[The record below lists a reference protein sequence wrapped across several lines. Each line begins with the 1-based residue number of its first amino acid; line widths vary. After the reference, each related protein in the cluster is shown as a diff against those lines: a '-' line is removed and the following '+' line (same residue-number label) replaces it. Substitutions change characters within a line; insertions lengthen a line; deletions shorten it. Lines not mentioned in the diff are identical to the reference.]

1 MLERLLNRLYKND
14 NENDPHRKDPSN
26 SNTTEDAKPVD
37 ASALETHA
45 ARRDEEKQDMAEA
58 RETADE
64 SGDPIDTKAI
74 RENIIAAHRTVFDPE
89 IPVNIYDIGLI
100 YEINVEPTG
109 MTYVQMTLTSPA
121 CPAAGILPGQVES
134 ATRSVSGVR
143 DVNLD
148 LTFDPPWNPEMM
160 SEAARLELGLL

>member
-1 MLERLLNRLYKND
+1 MLDRLLNRLYSND
-14 NENDPHRKDPSN
+14 REDEDTAREGVPDAGAKDN
-26 SNTTEDAKPVD
+26 AIPVD
-37 ASALETHA
+37 TSALEAHA
-45 ARRDEEKQDMAEA
+45 AGRAEERQAKA
-58 RETADE
+58 E
-64 SGDPIDTKAI
+64 SGGPVDTEAV

-100 YEINVEPTG
+100 YDIKVEPTG
-109 MTYVQMTLTSPA
+109 MAYVRMTLTSPA

-134 ATRSVSGVR
+134 ATRSVDGVR

>member
-1 MLERLLNRLYKND
+1 LLERLLNRLYR
-14 NENDPHRKDPSN
+14 NEEEDASRKDVPN
-26 SNTTEDAKPVD
+26 ANTTDEANPVD
-37 ASALETHA
+37 TSALEAHA
-45 ARRDEEKQDMAEA
+45 VRRQEEKQETAEA
-58 RETADE
+58 GETAAE
-64 SGDPIDTKAI
+64 SDDPIDTEVV

-100 YEINVEPTG
+100 YEIKVEPTG

-121 CPAAGILPGQVES
+121 CPAAGILPGQIES

>member
-1 MLERLLNRLYKND
+1 MLERLLNRLYR
-14 NENDPHRKDPSN
+14 NEEKDAPRKDVPN
-26 SNTTEDAKPVD
+26 ANTTDEANPVD
-37 ASALETHA
+37 ASALEAHT
-45 ARRDEEKQDMAEA
+45 ARRQEEKQEMAEGA
-58 RETADE
+58 E
-64 SGDPIDTKAI
+64 SDDPIDTEVV

-100 YEINVEPTG
+100 YQIKVEPTG

-160 SEAARLELGLL
+160 SEAVRLELGLL

>member
-1 MLERLLNRLYKND
+1 MLQRLLNRLYRKEEGDSPPND
-14 NENDPHRKDPSN
+14 E
-26 SNTTEDAKPVD
+26 SNTNAADEVNPVD
-37 ASALETHA
+37 TSALEAHT
-45 ARRDEEKQDMAEA
+45 ARRQEEKQEMAEA
-58 RETADE
+58 GETAAE
-64 SGDPIDTKAI
+64 SDDPIDTEVV

-100 YEINVEPTG
+100 YEIKVEPTG
-109 MTYVQMTLTSPA
+109 MTYLQMTLTSPA

-143 DVNLD
+143 DVSLD

>member
-1 MLERLLNRLYKND
+1 MLDRLLNRLYSND
-14 NENDPHRKDPSN
+14 RED
-26 SNTTEDAKPVD
+26 EDAAREGVPDAGAKDNATPVD
-37 ASALETHA
+37 TSALEAHA
-45 ARRDEEKQDMAEA
+45 AGRAEERQA
-58 RETADE
+58 TADTAE
-64 SGDPIDTKAI
+64 SDGPVDTEAV

-100 YEINVEPTG
+100 YDIKVEPSG
-109 MTYVQMTLTSPA
+109 MTYVRMTLTSPA

-134 ATRSVSGVR
+134 ATRSVDGVR

>member
-1 MLERLLNRLYKND
+1 MLDRLLNRLYSND
-14 NENDPHRKDPSN
+14 
-26 SNTTEDAKPVD
+26 TEDEDATREDVPVAGAEKHANPVD
-37 ASALETHA
+37 TSALEAHVAERAEDRQA
-45 ARRDEEKQDMAEA
+45 AA
-58 RETADE
+58 ETAE
-64 SGDPIDTKAI
+64 SEGHVDTEAV

-100 YEINVEPTG
+100 YDINVVPGG
-109 MTYVQMTLTSPA
+109 MTYVRMTLTSPA

-134 ATRSVSGVR
+134 ATRSVDGVR

-160 SEAARLELGLL
+160 SEAARLELGML

>member
-1 MLERLLNRLYKND
+1 MLDRLLNRLYSND
-14 NENDPHRKDPSN
+14 RED
-26 SNTTEDAKPVD
+26 EDAAREGVPDAGAEDNAIPVD
-37 ASALETHA
+37 TSALEAHA
-45 ARRDEEKQDMAEA
+45 AGRAEERQT
-58 RETADE
+58 TAE
-64 SGDPIDTKAI
+64 SGGPVDTEAV

-100 YEINVEPTG
+100 YDIKVEPTG
-109 MTYVQMTLTSPA
+109 MTYVRMTLTSPA

-134 ATRSVSGVR
+134 ATRSVDGVR

>member
-1 MLERLLNRLYKND
+1 MLQRLLNRLYRNEEGDSPPND
-14 NENDPHRKDPSN
+14 E
-26 SNTTEDAKPVD
+26 SNTNAADEVNPVD
-37 ASALETHA
+37 TSALEAHT
-45 ARRDEEKQDMAEA
+45 ARRQEEKQEMAEA
-58 RETADE
+58 GETAAE
-64 SGDPIDTKAI
+64 SGDPIDTEVV

-100 YEINVEPTG
+100 YEIKVEPTG
-109 MTYVQMTLTSPA
+109 MTYLQMTLTSPA

-143 DVNLD
+143 DVSLD

>member
-1 MLERLLNRLYKND
+1 MLDRLLNRIYR
-14 NENDPHRKDPSN
+14 NEESETPARKEDVPATDADDAA
-26 SNTTEDAKPVD
+26 NTVD
-37 ASALETHA
+37 TSALAAHA
-45 ARRDEEKQDMAEA
+45 AERAEEQQAASDAAESA
-58 RETADE
+58 
-64 SGDPIDTKAI
+64 GPIDTEAVK
-74 RENIIAAHRTVFDPE
+74 EDIIAAHRKVFDPE

-100 YEINVEPTG
+100 YDIKVEPSG
-109 MTYVQMTLTSPA
+109 MTHVRMTLTSPA

-143 DVNLD
+143 DVILD

>member
-1 MLERLLNRLYKND
+1 MRLPSTQARWKRTPPDARKNGRQRPRRP
-14 NENDPHRKDPSN
+14 NP
-26 SNTTEDAKPVD
+26 TAPVD
-37 ASALETHA
+37 T
-45 ARRDEEKQDMAEA
+45 EA
-58 RETADE
+58 V
-64 SGDPIDTKAI
+64 
-74 RENIIAAHRTVFDPE
+74 RENIVAAHRTVFDPE

-100 YEINVEPTG
+100 YDIKVEPSG
-109 MTYVQMTLTSPA
+109 MAYVRMTLTSPA

-134 ATRSVSGVR
+134 ATRSVDGVR